1 MARLKLMTNELGFYL
16 IKRKNDDFFFHEEDL
31 IGTITLRLIKD
42 RLIEEIIYIEAGI
55 RSEIYDL
62 DKMSEEIAD
71 QLKEMGLIWDTIQE
85 QFELLILN
93 LIIRNSINMGFLE
106 TDRDKLME
114 RVTQSKKLSKSIEGR
129 KLKEGILNG
138 LMIEKN
144 LNILTIIR

>member
-1 MARLKLMTNELGFYL
+1 TNELGFYL

-31 IGTITLRLIKD
+31 LGTTTLRLIKD
-42 RLIEEIIYIEAGI
+42 RLIEEIIYIDAEI

-62 DKMSEEIAD
+62 DKMSEEIAE
-71 QLKEMGLIWDTIQE
+71 QLKEMGLIWDTIHE

-129 KLKEGILNG
+129 KLKESILNG

-144 LNILTIIR
+144 LNILTIIK